1 MSKDDSR
8 RNSFAS
14 LFSDDSHSGKKGRVK
29 KGELG
34 PKIKTRKTNVRA
46 NAEQKHEK
54 VYDSLKVVDREPS
67 VSVFF
72 PAMLA

>member
-1 MSKDDSR
+1 MREDDSCS
-8 RNSFAS
+8 NSFAS
-14 LFSDDSHSGKKGRVK
+14 LFSDDSHSGKKGGLK

-34 PKIKTRKTNVRA
+34 TKKTHKKNVRA

-72 PAMLA
+72 LAVLA